1 MGPLYGVF
9 TALRQLIFSE
19 GFPPKPQFEEK
30 DVPDLSGKVYMITG
44 GAGGIG
50 LELAK
55 ILYSKNAKVYIAGRS
70 VTNGT
75 TAVNLIKNEYP
86 KSDGGLEFLQ
96 LDLSDLT
103 TIKPAV
109 EKFLESEKRL
119 DALVHNAGVM
129 AAPTDWRT
137 EQGWDIQL
145 GTNVAGPFVL
155 QRHLQPILMETAKFA
170 PKDSVRVVF
179 LSSISAHIAPEGG
192 VDYANIESKG
202 TLTLSM
208 FAGIDSI
215 LKYAQSKCANVLM
228 AKAYAQKFK
237 DSGVIAVAPNPGN
250 LKTDLTRHNPIAG
263 ALMSFFLYAPRYG
276 ALTELYSVASP
287 EIDQSKNGSVVVPWG
302 RIGPMRQDI
311 IDNCEKGGAL
321 KLWDLMEEQTLGF

>member
-1 MGPLYGVF
+1 MSLLYGIF
-9 TALRQLIFSE
+9 SGLRQLILSE

-30 DVPDLSGKVYMITG
+30 DVPDLSGRVYMVTG

-55 ILYSKNAKVYIAGRS
+55 ILYSKNAKVYIVGRS
-70 VTNGT
+70 EANGT

-86 KSDGGLEFLQ
+86 KSDGGIEFLR

-109 EKFLESEKRL
+109 EKFLRKEKRL
-119 DALVHNAGVM
+119 DSVVHNAGVM
-129 AAPTDWRT
+129 AAPIDWRT
-137 EQGWDIQL
+137 AQGWDIQL
-145 GTNVAGPFVL
+145 GTNVLGPFVL
-155 QRHLQPILMETAKFA
+155 QRHLQPILTDTAKFA

-179 LSSISAHIAPEGG
+179 LSSISAHVAPPGG
-192 VDYANIESKG
+192 VDYASLESKG
-202 TLTLSM
+202 TLKLSM
-208 FAGIDSI
+208 FAGVDSS
-215 LKYAQSKCANVLM
+215 LRYAQSKCANILM

-237 DSGVIAVAPNPGN
+237 DTGVIAVAPNPGN

-263 ALMSFFLYAPRYG
+263 FLMSFILYPPRYG

-287 EIDQSKNGSVVVPWG
+287 EIDQSKNGSVIVPWG
-302 RIGPMRQDI
+302 RIGPIRHDI
-311 IDNCEKGGAL
+311 IENCEKGGAI
-321 KLWDLMEEQTLGF
+321 KFWDWLEEHTQGF